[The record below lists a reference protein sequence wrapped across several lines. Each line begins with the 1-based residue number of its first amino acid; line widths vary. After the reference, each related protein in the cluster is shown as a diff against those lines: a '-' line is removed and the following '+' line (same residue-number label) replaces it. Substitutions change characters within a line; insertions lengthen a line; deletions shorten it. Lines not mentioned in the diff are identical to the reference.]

1 MSLSDSSTAL
11 SMNLLMGRTLLRVTR
26 RYCELSIR
34 SLLVDTRA
42 GLELVNWNW
51 NMFGTYVLEIQTKV
65 PKAFTITGTA
75 AYTTRTF
82 TWSHLR
88 HY

>member
-42 GLELVNWNW
+42 GLELVNC
-51 NMFGTYVLEIQTKV
+51 NMFGSYALEIQS
-65 PKAFTITGTA
+65 FHNHRDGCF
-75 AYTTRTF
+75 YC
-82 TWSHLR
+82 
-88 HY
+88 

>member
-42 GLELVNWNW
+42 GLELVNC
-51 NMFGTYVLEIQTKV
+51 NMFCTSLEIQS
-65 PKAFTITGTA
+65 FHNHRDGCF
-75 AYTTRTF
+75 YC
-82 TWSHLR
+82 
-88 HY
+88 

>member
-42 GLELVNWNW
+42 GLELVNWN
-51 NMFGTYVLEIQTKV
+51 MCGTYALEIQTKV
-65 PKAFTITGTA
+65 PKAFTITRLLLLDTM
-75 AYTTRTF
+75 
-82 TWSHLR
+82 S
-88 HY
+88 

>member
-42 GLELVNWNW
+42 GLELVNWN
-51 NMFGTYVLEIQTKV
+51 MCGTYAREIQTKV
-65 PKAFTITGTA
+65 PKAFTITRLLLLDTM
-75 AYTTRTF
+75 
-82 TWSHLR
+82 S
-88 HY
+88 